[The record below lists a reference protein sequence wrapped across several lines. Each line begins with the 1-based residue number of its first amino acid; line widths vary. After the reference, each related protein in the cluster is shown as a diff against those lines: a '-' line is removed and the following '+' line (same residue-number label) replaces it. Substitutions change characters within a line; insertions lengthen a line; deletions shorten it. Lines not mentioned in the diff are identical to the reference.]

1 MDFTQAIL
9 DQLAE
14 IQERQDQEQKRRD
27 IAAKQSAEI
36 RRRRQWATCLLDGS
50 D

>member
-1 MDFTQAIL
+1 MPSYL
-9 DQLAE
+9 WEQLAE